1 MMDARIPVESREP
14 IVTFGLFRLILTVAA
29 LAGVLIFSVP
39 HTAALAIF
47 IAAAGLPWA
56 AGLYVLAERGSS
68 LVFSPWVAA
77 GDLALLAGAELI
89 SPSTYAAIRFLALFL
104 VAAHAQIQGE
114 QRGFAIAALTCIVLV
129 PIGVLEPHRFADDL
143 IGFYETL
150 FVMTALA
157 AGVFVGRL
165 RTGES
170 AGRIR
175 QRELSRRAIEAENE
189 MRRRLAETIHDG
201 PVQELVSLDMM
212 LSAIRGSLVNNQMDR
227 ALHSLGE
234 AQEIAERNIRS
245 LRDEIVGLGPY
256 AFEELTFQSAI
267 QQCVPIW
274 QRRFGLAIRLDLSDV
289 DMSSEVC
296 GALFGIAQEAVSNS
310 ARHGRAKSVTVSLAP
325 IDEQHVVMRV
335 VDDGKGFEGTAPLGS
350 HEIGHIGLASMRE
363 RAELIGGDLRIQSSA
378 DGTEVRV
385 TVPLEG
391 GSPRRLRA
399 SRAA

>member
-1 MMDARIPVESREP
+1 MHARIPVESREP
-14 IVTFGLFRLILTVAA
+14 IVTFGLFRLVLTVAA
-29 LAGVLIFSVP
+29 LAAVLVFSVP

-47 IAAAGLPWA
+47 IAAVGLPWA
-56 AGLYVLAERGSS
+56 IALYLLAERSS
-68 LVFSPWVAA
+68 SWALSPWVAV
-77 GDLALLAGAELI
+77 GDVALLAGAELI
-89 SPSTYAAIRFLALFL
+89 SPSTYAAVRFLALFL
-104 VAAHAQIQGE
+104 IAAHAQFQGE
-114 QRGFAIAALTCIVLV
+114 ERGVAITALACVVLV
-129 PIGVLEPHRFADDL
+129 PIGVLQPHDFAGDL

-150 FVMTALA
+150 FVLSALA
-157 AGVFVGRL
+157 AGIFIGRI

-170 AGRIR
+170 TGRLR

-189 MRRRLAETIHDG
+189 MRRRMAETIHDG

-267 QQCVPIW
+267 HQCAPLW
-274 QRRFGLAIRLDLSDV
+274 QRRFGLDITLDLSDIY
-289 DMSSEVC
+289 MSSEIC
-296 GALFGIAQEAVSNS
+296 GALFGIAQEAVSNA
-310 ARHGRAKSVTVSLAP
+310 ARHGRAKAVTVSLTP
-325 IDEQHVVMRV
+325 NGQQEVVMSV
-335 VDDGKGFEGTAPLGS
+335 VDDGQGFQGTAPLGS

-378 DGTEVRV
+378 EGTEVRV

-391 GSPRRLRA
+391 ERPRRFRA